1 MIWIPINV
9 TVLLTIP
16 GSYFARRRICEMP
29 IGLRHPHYRSGIIYF
44 NLIIAHVYIDF
55 LQFKR

>member
-1 MIWIPINV
+1 
-9 TVLLTIP
+9 
-16 GSYFARRRICEMP
+16 MP